1 MSESNPVLE
10 DLEVTSGDNDNKKS
24 SAMEDIASA
33 LETILS
39 EEHFDQ
45 KTNIST
51 DNEIGLIGIDVIQAH
66 MLRSFKY
73 EFPSLI
79 ALKSSKQEHAVSVG
93 GLRSMQIVEIFKS
106 IQTNII
112 SADTSNIGNRL
123 LGRR

>member
-1 MSESNPVLE
+1 MNESNPVLD

-24 SAMEDIASA
+24 NAMEDIASA

-66 MLRSFKY
+66 MLR
-73 EFPSLI
+73 
-79 ALKSSKQEHAVSVG
+79 
-93 GLRSMQIVEIFKS
+93 
-106 IQTNII
+106 
-112 SADTSNIGNRL
+112 
-123 LGRR
+123 